1 MKKVLVIGFMALL
14 LVGCGKHPAQQGIE
28 EAFAAEKAK
37 CIKPRPL
44 RTGLYAVLTV
54 HECAPNGQTL

>member
-37 CIKPRPL
+37 YIDPVR
-44 RTGLYAVLTV
+44 
-54 HECAPNGQTL
+54 